1 MAGRPDIDLDV
12 VDEHDIGRR
21 AHILPA
27 LEMEGDVVE
36 FVRVGA
42 FEEGDHAPLLEQ
54 VIQIAMWQSPG
65 ASEIDRRFDAF
76 VAAEVADTRPRR
88 CLFLWERRTLTA
100 SSS

>member
-1 MAGRPDIDLDV
+1 
-12 VDEHDIGRR
+12 
-21 AHILPA
+21 
-27 LEMEGDVVE
+27 
-36 FVRVGA
+36 
-42 FEEGDHAPLLEQ
+42 LEQ

-76 VAAEVADTRPRR
+76 VAAEVADTRR

>member
-1 MAGRPDIDLDV
+1 
-12 VDEHDIGRR
+12 
-21 AHILPA
+21 
-27 LEMEGDVVE
+27 LEW
-36 FVRVGA
+36 
-42 FEEGDHAPLLEQ
+42 

-88 CLFLWERRTLTA
+88 CLFLSERRTFTA